1 MGPDGQ
7 FPSRWRICFCCYCLV
22 VSRKWRENVQKEKLN
37 ALSRRASLHPG
48 TGIEMDAV
56 YTAHGTSAVGATVRQ
71 QQNKR
76 RGFCTDSHCWLLRD
90 KFWTKIS
97 SNQRLK
103 DSVFFL
109 CFVFKSESKRDQ
121 SKSMGYQKELW
132 GKKHIFKRAMDA
144 GLRCLHPTSL
154 EPSFGWTMERYPV
167 SWKSLFF
174 LDDCVSLSPSFFFRL
189 ILLTV
194 SWKSITARLP
204 STDAKEKQLV

>member
-109 CFVFKSESKRDQ
+109 CLSSNLKA
-121 SKSMGYQKELW
+121 KEISQNLW
-132 GKKHIFKRAMDA
+132 DTKKNYEEKNTYLK
-144 GLRCLHPTSL
+144 GQ
-154 EPSFGWTMERYPV
+154 WTQ
-167 SWKSLFF
+167 
-174 LDDCVSLSPSFFFRL
+174 DCVVYIRHL
-189 ILLTV
+189 
-194 SWKSITARLP
+194 
-204 STDAKEKQLV
+204 